1 MTTTTKYQSR
11 VLTPADMTEGFR
23 HMTKEMRQQAVGQIA
38 RMTLGAISGFRVG
51 GTHLG
56 VDLPVAHGYS
66 VIIQL
71 QGNDLYTVRRV
82 RVTKVKGVPVVRLYG
97 EATDVGCERLSE
109 VCYYASCYVSYDGNE
124 WPTKA

>member
-1 MTTTTKYQSR
+1 MTATKYQSR

-23 HMTKEMRQQAVGQIA
+23 RMDPEMRKQTVSQIA

-56 VDLPVAHGYS
+56 IDLPVAHGYS
-66 VIIQL
+66 VIIHL
-71 QGNDLYTVRRV
+71 QANDLYTVRRV
-82 RVTKVKGVPVVRLYG
+82 RVTRVKGVPVVRLYG
-97 EATDVGCERLSE
+97 EATDVDCERLSE

-124 WPTKA
+124 WPHKA